1 MICIQNGLILN
12 LEILKK
18 MALHIET
25 ELGKLKNIIIKIGDL
40 AENQV
45 AEAVKVLL
53 SEPVTEGKEVKKTE
67 NKIDKL
73 DVKID
78 EICQSIFALHQPVA
92 SDLRFIMSAMQISNE
107 IERIG
112 DLAISIMKKSKNIKD
127 KHDLIVK
134 FSIADIAKQVE
145 SITIKTNECFLT
157 RNESTI
163 GEIFILNNRIK
174 NECDEAIHNIIN
186 EMKSN
191 SKTVVSGTNLV
202 IVLKHLE
209 RISEHCTNIAE
220 YVYFMINAKI
230 IKHEKFGSTKFED

>member
-1 MICIQNGLILN
+1 
-12 LEILKK
+12 

-45 AEAVKVLL
+45 AEAVKILL
-53 SEPVTEGKEVKKTE
+53 SEPLTEGVEVKKTE

-112 DLAISIMKKSKNIKD
+112 DLAISIIKKSKNVKD
-127 KHDLIVK
+127 KHDLIAK
-134 FSIADIAKQVE
+134 FTIADIARKVE
-145 SITIKTNECFLT
+145 VITVKTNECFIT
-157 RNESTI
+157 RAESTI
-163 GEIFILNNRIK
+163 GEIFILNNSIK
-174 NECDEAIHNIIN
+174 NECEDAIHNLIN
-186 EMKSN
+186 EMKSS

-230 IKHEKFGSTKFED
+230 IKHEKFGNTKFED